1 MTLGTQAETGEGQL
15 PSLFHLLKKHNLYPI
30 KSLGQVFL
38 SEPKVMASIV
48 TLLQPEPADVIIEI
62 GAGPGLIT
70 KLLAEKAG
78 RVIAIEIDSKF
89 KPLHDELFSGL
100 SKQPQMIYGDARKIH
115 YQELTGRPPGRLIIF
130 GNLPYHL
137 TTDLILTVLSGLP
150 GMSTGLFMVEE
161 EVSERMLARPATKK
175 YGTLS
180 MASQLFGQWRMERT
194 VSRTCFFPRPNVT
207 SALMTLTPSDDEE
220 NKRIASDPIFHRF
233 LIGLMQYRRKTLANA
248 LKQSGVR
255 REDLPSL
262 LEVFLREQ
270 GLIAEVRAEQLT
282 PSQLRI
288 LYHLIYL
295 SEKA

>member
-1 MTLGTQAETGEGQL
+1 
-15 PSLFHLLKKHNLYPI
+15 
-30 KSLGQVFL
+30 
-38 SEPKVMASIV
+38 
-48 TLLQPEPADVIIEI
+48 
-62 GAGPGLIT
+62 
-70 KLLAEKAG
+70 
-78 RVIAIEIDSKF
+78 
-89 KPLHDELFSGL
+89 
-100 SKQPQMIYGDARKIH
+100 
-115 YQELTGRPPGRLIIF
+115 
-130 GNLPYHL
+130 
-137 TTDLILTVLSGLP
+137 
-150 GMSTGLFMVEE
+150 
-161 EVSERMLARPATKK
+161 
-175 YGTLS
+175 
-180 MASQLFGQWRMERT
+180 MERT